1 MLALASV
8 IDRLAHDPVVLGK
21 RYQLQLAMPAG
32 GAAAVRRV
40 PGVVGAAPRY
50 TVEAADSFNLGETMK
65 LIAYPGDH
73 RPFES
78 APLAA
83 GRRVARPGEAEVGTG
98 LADAL
103 GLAPGA
109 TLPALLPSGK
119 ELRFR
124 VVGVVRALDND
135 GRVAFIRA
143 ARLLRADPG
152 LAPLLVVRLRP
163 GTDVGAVRRQI
174 TGATGTAASRPGAA
188 TPRTGGFLSILAALL
203 RVVAAVDGLICLY
216 VVVQVLALT
225 ARERRP
231 TIALLRALGAGGAEI
246 ATVFAGAALAVAVP
260 GALLGALLEREL
272 LAPLVSRLAGDYV
285 SVPLGSGPGAIALV
299 VAGFATLAALAA
311 SWSGRRSVRE
321 SIVAG
326 LREE

>member
-1 MLALASV
+1 
-8 IDRLAHDPVVLGK
+8 
-21 RYQLQLAMPAG
+21 MPAG

-40 PGVVGAAPRY
+40 PGVARAAPRY
-50 TVEAADSFNLGETMK
+50 TVEAADSFDLSETMK

-83 GRRVARPGEAEVGTG
+83 GHRVQGPREAEVGTG

-109 TLPALLPSGK
+109 SLPALLPNGR

-135 GRVAFIRA
+135 GRVVFARS
-143 ARLLRADPG
+143 ARLLQADPAI
-152 LAPLLVVRLRP
+152 APLLVVRLRP
-163 GTDVGAVRRQI
+163 GADVGAVRRRI
-174 TGATGTAASRPGAA
+174 TGTTGTLPSRPGAA
-188 TPRTGGFLSILAALL
+188 TPHTGGFLSILAALL
-203 RVVAAVDGLICLY
+203 RVVAAVNGLICLY

-225 ARERRP
+225 AQERRP
-231 TIALLRALGAGGAEI
+231 ALALLRALGAGCAEM
-246 ATVFAGAALAVAVP
+246 ATLFAGAALAVAVP
-260 GALLGALLEREL
+260 GALAGALLEREVL
-272 LAPLVSRLAGDYV
+272 TPVVARLAGDYV
-285 SVPLGSGPGAIALV
+285 SVPLGTGPGQIALV
-299 VAGFATLAALAA
+299 VTGFIGLAAIAA
-311 SWSGRRSVRE
+311 SWRSRRSLRE
-321 SIVAG
+321 PIVAG